1 MGAAIPTETVAWF
14 LARRDARLAP
24 LDDRTVLIVDEASTL
39 SDRDLDALLSLAERT
54 GATVRLIG
62 DPAQHGAVSAGGMFR
77 YLCEAHPEHTPE
89 LRTTHRMTDPRDR
102 ASAEALRDGRIVEA
116 FDHLSEAGHLHV
128 VDDDISLYVG
138 MLRRWWDARAEG
150 DPHPMV
156 DRRHQ
161 TRHQLNRLARRLLAV
176 DGQLGADEIEAS
188 GGRAFATGDE
198 VVARM
203 VGRHIHPPGQPE
215 AYVRNGAIG
224 TVAAVIHAR
233 TKADDGLRIAFDGV
247 GTVDVP
253 RDFFDE
259 HLGPGGR
266 RDVGIDHAYAVTSY
280 SIQGATYESSTSR
293 IDEGASRSEAYVDI
307 TRGRGSNHL
316 FLTRAADPF
325 DGENP
330 PQGSASTVDRDGRH
344 STPGIGAGAHRPR
357 S

>member
-1 MGAAIPTETVAWF
+1 
-14 LARRDARLAP
+14 
-24 LDDRTVLIVDEASTL
+24 
-39 SDRDLDALLSLAERT
+39 
-54 GATVRLIG
+54 
-62 DPAQHGAVSAGGMFR
+62 
-77 YLCEAHPEHTPE
+77 
-89 LRTTHRMTDPRDR
+89 
-102 ASAEALRDGRIVEA
+102 
-116 FDHLSEAGHLHV
+116 
-128 VDDDISLYVG
+128 
-138 MLRRWWDARAEG
+138 
-150 DPHPMV
+150 
-156 DRRHQ
+156 
-161 TRHQLNRLARRLLAV
+161 
-176 DGQLGADEIEAS
+176 
-188 GGRAFATGDE
+188 
-198 VVARM
+198 M

-307 TRGRGSNHL
+307 THGRGSNHL

>member
-1 MGAAIPTETVAWF
+1 M
-14 LARRDARLAP
+14 
-24 LDDRTVLIVDEASTL
+24 
-39 SDRDLDALLSLAERT
+39 
-54 GATVRLIG
+54 
-62 DPAQHGAVSAGGMFR
+62 
-77 YLCEAHPEHTPE
+77 
-89 LRTTHRMTDPRDR
+89 
-102 ASAEALRDGRIVEA
+102 
-116 FDHLSEAGHLHV
+116 
-128 VDDDISLYVG
+128 VDDDLSLYVG
-138 MLRRWWDARAEG
+138 MLRRWWDSRAEG
-150 DPHPMV
+150 NPHPMV

-161 TRHQLNRLARRLLAV
+161 TRRQLNRLARRLLAV

-215 AYVRNGAIG
+215 AYVRNGAVG
-224 TVAAVIHAR
+224 TVAAVMHGR
-233 TKADDGLRIAFDGV
+233 TQADDGLRITFDGV

-280 SIQGATYESSTSR
+280 SVQGATYESSTSR

-325 DGENP
+325 DGESLP
-330 PQGSASTVDRDGRH
+330 KAPAAPLAETVATRLQGSGPERTALEIDPFAAVPGPNQQAERQRRAATRLGRAQTDESILDRLPPRPSVPHLARRWDNTVGAIAGYRARWPPPDGTGRWDWVAGKPRAIRVQPTSGNSSSTG
-344 STPGIGAGAHRPR
+344 
-357 S
+357 